1 MSATRIHVSALH
13 VYPVKS
19 LRGHPVETAEVE
31 RQGLR
36 DDRRW
41 MVVDE
46 DGAVL
51 TARTVPGMLA
61 VTARAGTQGDVE
73 LSTAGRRSLH
83 VVQPHGGERVPVSLS
98 RVGTA
103 VDAGPAARVWLTA
116 ALGRPAGLVWLDD
129 PDRRVLSAAHGGRDG
144 DVLSLAD
151 AGPVLLTSAASLRL
165 LDRWI
170 ADGYAQRY
178 ARCGA
183 AAGSRPVPMTM
194 ERFRP
199 NVVVD
204 GDLEAFVEDAWET
217 VNLGAARLRFAE
229 RVDRCVL
236 TTLEPGTQQ
245 RGAEPLRT
253 LSQQRCWAGKVWF
266 GIRLV
271 PDGPSTVA
279 VGDPVLTVPAVAG
292 GPEPAVVGRPAR

>member
-1 MSATRIHVSALH
+1 MPVHVSALH

-19 LRGHPVETAEVE
+19 LRGSAVDSVELE

-36 DDRRW
+36 HDRRW

-46 DGAVL
+46 HGAAL
-51 TARTVPGMLA
+51 TARTVPQMLS
-61 VTARAGTQGDVE
+61 VTARADVDGALE

-83 VVQPHGGERVPVSLS
+83 VALPHLGPSVPVTLS
-98 RVGTA
+98 RVGT
-103 VDAGPAARVWLTA
+103 VIDAGAAAHTWLTSV
-116 ALGRPAGLVWLDD
+116 LGRPARLVWLDD
-129 PDRRVLSAAHGGRDG
+129 PARRSVAGVHGGREG

-151 AGPVLLTSAASLRL
+151 AGPVVLASSASLRR

-183 AAGSRPVPMTM
+183 AAGSRPPLIAM

-199 NVVVD
+199 NVVVE
-204 GDLEAFVEDAWET
+204 GDLEAFVEDGWRT
-217 VNLGAARLRFAE
+217 VQIGPARLRYAE
-229 RVDRCVL
+229 QVDRCVL
-236 TTLEPGTQQ
+236 TTVDPGSLR
-245 RGAEPLRT
+245 RGTEPLRT
-253 LSQQRCWAGKVWF
+253 LSKHRRRDGKVWF

-271 PDGPSTVA
+271 PDSPSVLALGDLVHALPAAAHPSQPIVA
-279 VGDPVLTVPAVAG
+279 TS
-292 GPEPAVVGRPAR
+292 PAR